1 MEMTLDGITLRA
13 VRKDSNTM
21 EIFVISESGSQL
33 RVDAFKVP
41 VGGINS
47 EGRDEEKLRMK
58 QLLKRAHGHYQGTAQ
73 KALERPEADML
84 ERERN
89 ADRLRELG
97 INVIAA

>member
-1 MEMTLDGITLRA
+1 MEMTLNGITLRA

-41 VGGINS
+41 QGGINS

-58 QLLKRAHGHYQGTAQ
+58 QLLKHTHSHYKATTA
-73 KALERPEADML
+73 KALERREAEVL
-84 ERERN
+84 ERERA
-89 ADRLRELG
+89 ADWLRSKG
-97 INVIAA
+97 IKVIAA

>member
-1 MEMTLDGITLRA
+1 MEMTLNGITLRA
-13 VRKDSNTM
+13 VRKDSKTM

-47 EGRDEEKLRMK
+47 EGRDEEKLRMR
-58 QLLKRAHGHYQGTAQ
+58 QLLKRTHTHYQGTAQ
-73 KALERPEADML
+73 KALERVEADQL

-89 ADRLRELG
+89 ADRWRAIG
-97 INVIAA
+97 VKVIAA